1 MLKRLS
7 LIFAVALLP
16 MLAVGLNAGAK
27 PEVGDAVVLAATSDQ
42 AGAARLVHGLLSD
55 SRYHLA
61 PKRLDDALSSQ
72 IFDRYIEALDP
83 QRMFF
88 LASDIE
94 RFEAAY
100 RTRLDDAIRGGRV
113 DPAFAIYNVYADR
126 VAERV
131 AHARG
136 LLEREFDF
144 DTQDSWTFDREDAD
158 FFPDREAL
166 DDAWRRSVKNDALR
180 LHLAGREHADI
191 VRTLDRRY
199 QSLGNRVAQTKGED
213 VFQTFMNAYATA
225 IEPHTGYM
233 TPRTSEN
240 FNISMRLSLEGIG
253 AVLQNQQ
260 DFVVIRSMVPGGP
273 AALSNRIRVGDRV
286 VAVGQGDDGEMVD
299 VVGWRLDDVVDMIR
313 GPADSQVR
321 LDILPASASVDGE
334 PERVELIRQRV
345 RLEEQAA
352 QRQIIQAE
360 GPEGSRRIGVIKLP
374 TFYQDFEARRRNDPD
389 YSSATRDVERLLG
402 ELREEGV
409 DGVVVDLRNNGGG
422 SLNEA
427 IELTGLFIESG
438 PVVQVRDASGR
449 VDVHEDRSRRVA
461 WEGPLAVLINRGSA
475 SASEI
480 FAAAVQDYGRGIIIG
495 EQSFGK
501 GTVQNLID
509 LDRWPQNET
518 PRFGQVKL
526 TVAQFYRPAG
536 GSTQH
541 KGVVPDIG
549 FPVTLDASEFGESSY
564 DNALPWT
571 QVDAAGFGR
580 IGDFGPLLAQLRTM
594 HEQRAAED
602 PEFQWLL
609 EDIQEY
615 RRQRERTEISLNAE
629 VRRAER
635 DRNEARRQARDEA
648 RRELGLAVNDRA
660 RADDGLQADERAIT
674 EDDDEDERPDPLLRE
689 SVNIL
694 ADAIELLG
702 RDPQLAA
709 RVHPRLDEGRWV
721 Q

>member
-1 MLKRLS
+1 MFKRLS
-7 LIFAVALLP
+7 LIACVALLP
-16 MLAVGLNAGAK
+16 VLAVGLDAGAK
-27 PEVGDAVVLAATSDQ
+27 TESAAQVVLAPSADQ
-42 AGAARLVHGLLSD
+42 SGAARLVHGLLSD
-55 SRYHLA
+55 SRYHYS
-61 PKRLDDALSSQ
+61 PRKLDDSLSAE
-72 IFDRYIEALDP
+72 IFDRYIDALDS
-83 QRMFF
+83 QKLFF
-88 LASDIE
+88 LAADVDQF
-94 RFEAAY
+94 RTAY

-113 DPAFAIYNVYADR
+113 DPAFEIYNVY
-126 VAERV
+126 VERV
-131 AHARG
+131 NERVEHARA
-136 LLEREFDF
+136 LLEREFDYST
-144 DTQDSWTFDREDAD
+144 DESWLYDRKDAE
-158 FFPDREAL
+158 FFATREEL
-166 DDAWRRSVKNDALR
+166 DDAWRKSVKNDALR
-180 LHLAGREHADI
+180 LHLAGRSTEEI
-191 VRTLDRRY
+191 RTTLDRRY
-199 QSLGNRVAQTKGED
+199 ANLASRVAQTKSED
-213 VFQTFMNAYATA
+213 VFQSFMNAYATA

-273 AALSNRIRVGDRV
+273 AALSGSIKVGDRV
-286 VAVGQGDDGEMVD
+286 TAVGQGTSGEMVD

-321 LDILPASASVDGE
+321 LDILPAAASVDGE
-334 PERVELIRQRV
+334 PERVVITRQKV

-352 QRQIIQAE
+352 KRQILEVE
-360 GPEGSRRIGVIKLP
+360 GPDGTRRIGVIELP
-374 TFYQDFEARRRNDPD
+374 TFYQDFEARRRADAD

-409 DGVVVDLRNNGGG
+409 DGVVMDLRNNGGG

-438 PVVQVRDASGR
+438 PVVQVRDAGGR
-449 VDVHEDRSRRVA
+449 VDVHADRTGGVA
-461 WEGPLAVLINRGSA
+461 WDGPLAVLINRASA

-480 FAAAVQDYGRGIIIG
+480 YAAAIQDYGRGLIIG

-541 KGVVPDIG
+541 KGVVPDIS
-549 FPVTLDASEFGESSY
+549 FPVTLDATEFGESSY

-571 QVDAAGFGR
+571 EIDPAAFIR
-580 IGDFGPLLAQLRTM
+580 VGDFTPLKPKLAAR
-594 HEQRAAED
+594 HELRAAQD
-602 PEFQWLL
+602 QEFQWLV
-609 EDIQEY
+609 EDIAEF
-615 RRQRERTEISLNAE
+615 REQRERNTISLNVDE
-629 VRRAER
+629 RRAER
-635 DRNEARRQARDEA
+635 DRMEERRQARDEA
-648 RRELGLAVNDRA
+648 RRELGLAVSER
-660 RADDGLQADERAIT
+660 RSGDDGLQADERAVT
-674 EDDDEDERPDPLLRE
+674 EDDDEDRPDPLLKE
-689 SVNIL
+689 SANIL
-694 ADAIELLG
+694 VDAIALL
-702 RDPQLAA
+702 DEDQQLAA
-709 RVHPRLDEGRWV
+709 RVHLERGTGRWV